1 MKDKIMEIL
10 IRIRKMLEEIEQVLG
25 DLEYFLEFE
34 DEPHIMM

>member
-1 MKDKIMEIL
+1 MEIL
-10 IRIRKMLEEIEQVLG
+10 LSIRKMIEDLEQILG